1 VRRAIFLLAVLAA
14 TPVAV
19 RAQSSQFGV
28 RGLGMPGRTIG
39 ARTFATGGAF
49 AAFDPES
56 GLNPA
61 ALGRTT
67 ALNASFNV
75 LQDFRHVE
83 NPAGTES
90 LREVRFPHVTVAGP
104 LRRYPAVFGL
114 SFNNYTSRDFTLA
127 STDTVDLRGAPVE
140 VNDTLAS
147 RGGLSDLG
155 VTGAYRFGDAWSVGG
170 AFHIITGSE
179 RLRARRAFGDSTFSV
194 ATETTELSYAGIGLS
209 LGVIRNFGPGFS
221 MAASVRSDGK
231 VNVDRDSTRVSTVDL
246 PYTFGFGMRWR
257 ARPKLE
263 LAGDVVMKTWSGAN
277 SDLLAQGGTGSANTV
292 EVSLGGEFTPD
303 PRRPSRRPIRLGA
316 RYGTLPFTLVE
327 GEQPHELGVSI
338 GSGVRFAQDRAGIDV
353 GVEHVWRSQ
362 GSLYKE
368 RAFLIDLAVTV
379 RP

>member
-1 VRRAIFLLAVLAA
+1 
-14 TPVAV
+14 
-19 RAQSSQFGV
+19 
-28 RGLGMPGRTIG
+28 MPGRAIG

-67 ALNASFNV
+67 VLNAGFNM

-90 LREVRFPHVTVAGP
+90 LREVRFPHVSVAGP
-104 LRRYPAVFGL
+104 IRRYPAVVGL
-114 SFNNYTSRDFTLA
+114 SFSNYTSRDFTLA
-127 STDTVDLRGAPVE
+127 STDTIDLRGAPVE

-147 RGGLSDLG
+147 RGGLSDLA
-155 VTGAYRFGDAWSVGG
+155 VTGAYRFGDDWTVGG

-179 RLRARRAFGDSTFSV
+179 RLRARRAFGDSTFAV
-194 ATETTELSYAGIGLS
+194 ATESTELSYAGIGLS

-221 MAASVRSDGK
+221 LAASVRSDGK
-231 VNVDRDSTRVSTVDL
+231 VNVDRDSTRISTVDL

-263 LAGDVVMKTWSGAN
+263 LASDVVMKTWSGAN
-277 SDLLAQGGTGSANTV
+277 SDLLAQNGSGSGNTV
-292 EVSLGGEFTPD
+292 EVSFGGEFTPD
-303 PRRPSRRPIRLGA
+303 PRRPSRRPIRFGA

-327 GEQPHELGVSI
+327 GEQPHEVGVSI
-338 GSGVRFAQDRAGIDV
+338 GSGVRFAQDRAGIDL
-353 GVEHVWRSQ
+353 GLEHVWRSQ

-368 RAFLIDLAVTV
+368 RAFLVDLSVTV